1 MTVFVEQP
9 LAQPVGMLIIIYS
22 TILYILCYTIL
33 YYTSS
38 CEITEVRPGVAKLVL
53 GWVTAWCFLSCLS
66 LSIGVT
72 SGDVQ

>member
-38 CEITEVRPGVAKLVL
+38 CEITEVRPGVSRVSNWMGDCLVL
-53 GWVTAWCFLSCLS
+53 SKLS
-66 LSIGVT
+66 
-72 SGDVQ
+72 